1 MSDSRVAGGLDRLPW
16 LSDEPVRRA
25 APAPV
30 RRRGWDWTGWAVS
43 TVLAVAG
50 ASFWLGSR
58 SETGDSQ
65 PALPPPSATVA
76 VPAPRVASSK
86 EVRVLPA
93 PEVSQAREPEIRVI
107 RVPEVRIVAAPAPA
121 PTTDVTD
128 RGAEASEPA
137 QATAQEVEKSA
148 PAAAPAQVAA
158 PRAAPAPLRP
168 WSPRVIS
175 GASGRLVQIG
185 AYGSR
190 LQAKQGWVKM
200 SRAYPALKRL
210 PAVVAVT
217 RNSRGRLFYRFQIGT
232 TSQAHSEVLCQRMQ
246 RIDLSCAVV
255 GLPWKS
261 KVER

>member
-1 MSDSRVAGGLDRLPW
+1 MSDSRAAGGLDRLPW
-16 LSDEPVRRA
+16 LADEPVRRPA
-25 APAPV
+25 SAPV
-30 RRRGWDWTGWAVS
+30 RRRGWDWMGWGVS
-43 TVLAVAG
+43 TVLVVAG
-50 ASFWLGSR
+50 LSFWLGAR
-58 SETGDSQ
+58 SETGDRQ
-65 PALPPPSATVA
+65 PALPPPSATVP
-76 VPAPRVASSK
+76 VPAPRAAPSE

-93 PEVSQAREPEIRVI
+93 PEVVQTREPEVRVI
-107 RVPEVRIVAAPAPA
+107 RVPEVRIVTAPAPKA
-121 PTTDVTD
+121 EVTD
-128 RGAEASEPA
+128 ESPKATDSAKTVAEEAA
-137 QATAQEVEKSA
+137 KSVA
-148 PAAAPAQVAA
+148 PAASVAA
-158 PRAAPAPLRP
+158 PRIAAPAAPLRP
-168 WSPRVIS
+168 WSPRVVA

-232 TSQAHSEVLCQRMQ
+232 TSQAHSEILCQRMQ

>member
-16 LSDEPVRRA
+16 LSDEPVRRS
-25 APAPV
+25 APAPA
-30 RRRGWDWTGWAVS
+30 RRHGWDWVGWGLSAVL
-43 TVLAVAG
+43 VVAG
-50 ASFWLGSR
+50 ASFWLGTR
-58 SETGDSQ
+58 SENPQ
-65 PALPPPSATVA
+65 QALPPPSATVP
-76 VPAPRVASSK
+76 VPAPRAAVGE
-86 EVRVLPA
+86 EVRGLPA
-93 PEVSQAREPEIRVI
+93 PEVAQAREPEVRVI
-107 RVPEVRIVAAPAPA
+107 RVPEVRIVTAPAPKADVSDESPKATDSAKTVPEEAAKSVA
-121 PTTDVTD
+121 PT
-128 RGAEASEPA
+128 
-137 QATAQEVEKSA
+137 A
-148 PAAAPAQVAA
+148 PVAA
-158 PRAAPAPLRP
+158 PRIAAPAAPLRP
-168 WSPRVIS
+168 WSPRVVA

-232 TSQAHSEVLCQRMQ
+232 TSQAHSEILCQRMQ